1 MGVLDI
7 SRRFGEERMSGSPSM
22 GKADGQASG
31 AGVLHSFIVL
41 YSSWMTLLTN
51 IVFFV
56 VYYLI
61 FYAVIFYSN
70 FGYFLLTIP
79 FYLLALL
86 VLASSSLATVAVSY
100 LRLSRRKRTL
110 TGMAQS
116 PIGVALGAF
125 VASCS
130 CSLPLIAP
138 ALYFIG
144 LNALEVSGI
153 ISFFASYQEAIIQAV
168 VVLDVLSIYYYLR
181 LIARSGITRT
191 PSLHVSA
198 RSSIAGFAPRNVDVF
213 LSGREGQHDV
223 A

>member
-1 MGVLDI
+1 
-7 SRRFGEERMSGSPSM
+7 
-22 GKADGQASG
+22 
-31 AGVLHSFIVL
+31 
-41 YSSWMTLLTN
+41 MTLLTN
-51 IVFFV
+51 VVFFV

-61 FYAVIFYSN
+61 FYAVILYSN

-100 LRLSRRKRTL
+100 LRLSRRKSTL

-153 ISFFASYQEAIIQAV
+153 VSFFASYQEAIIEAV
-168 VVLDVLSIYYYLR
+168 VVLDLLSIYYYLR
-181 LIARSGITRT
+181 LIARSGLTRA
-191 PSLHVSA
+191 PSPHA
-198 RSSIAGFAPRNVDVF
+198 
-213 LSGREGQHDV
+213 
-223 A
+223 

>member
-1 MGVLDI
+1 
-7 SRRFGEERMSGSPSM
+7 M
-22 GKADGQASG
+22 GKPSERASG
-31 AGVLHSFIVL
+31 AGVLHSFVVL

-51 IVFFV
+51 GVFFV

-86 VLASSSLATVAVSY
+86 VLVSSTLATVAVSY
-100 LRLSRRKRTL
+100 LRISRRKSTIP
-110 TGMAQS
+110 GMAQS

-130 CSLPLIAP
+130 CSLPLLAP

-153 ISFFASYQEAIIQAV
+153 ISFFAAYQETIIEAL
-168 VVLDVLSIYYYLR
+168 VVLDFISIYYYLR
-181 LIARSGITRT
+181 LISRSG
-191 PSLHVSA
+191 LA
-198 RSSIAGFAPRNVDVF
+198 RAPT
-213 LSGREGQHDV
+213 
-223 A
+223 